1 MKKTLLTAAVLL
13 MAANGFAQTVL
24 WDGESYELGGRGGC
38 WDDGTPTVV
47 DNPDQTGINTS
58 SKCLKFTM
66 TSSSKVVKIPIAS
79 INGGTVD
86 LGGSRRISLM
96 IRKTNN
102 TNVQIELSDPT
113 NDGATG
119 FWEKTA
125 AWYGNSGQ
133 WQRVVF
139 DFSTNTALGDY
150 PGVMSITASTDDVA
164 SDEDVYIDNIV
175 IEPLPMVNGTVLSK
189 ISDGSLTGNL
199 TLTGS
204 WMKGDC
210 QNTDGD
216 WTKVEYDDF
225 STLAAKLSP
234 SVTSVNLQGARVK
247 DAYNAFE
254 SVNPNIIVY
263 TDDAFDGDNMVSGG
277 KTSKLVLNENYVFS
291 APSGFTADH
300 VEVRRELAS
309 GYNTICLP
317 FAFTAAEQGAT
328 AVARYISSTTADDT
342 ETLTFSTVE
351 TASANVPYI
360 LSGTAA
366 SSSQTFTGK
375 TIEATPASLADGL
388 LNGVYAVTDGEGK
401 WGIGD
406 QVFQKGAAGATLNS
420 FHAYLSEPMSAAK
433 VAFTISGTTGI
444 NAISNDGNDAA
455 DGQYYTLN
463 GVRVNRNN
471 LQEGI
476 YIVNHKKVIVK

>member
-1 MKKTLLTAAVLL
+1 

-24 WDGESYELGGRGGC
+24 WDGESYELGSRGGC
-38 WDDGTPTVV
+38 WDDGTPTVAE
-47 DNPDQTGINTS
+47 NPDKTGINTS

-66 TSSSKVVKIPIAS
+66 NSGSKVVKIPFRDWIKPNLAG
-79 INGGTVD
+79 N
-86 LGGSRRISLM
+86 RRVSLM

-125 AWYGNSGQ
+125 AWYGNGGQ

-164 SDEDVYIDNIV
+164 SDEDVYIDSIV
-175 IEPLPMVNGTVLSK
+175 IEPLPMVNGTELSK
-189 ISDGSLTGNL
+189 IEDGSLTGNL

-210 QNTDGD
+210 QNTDGT

-225 STLAAKLSP
+225 SKLAAKLSS

-247 DAYNAFE
+247 DAYNAFG

-263 TDDAFDGDNMVSGG
+263 TDQAFDGDNMVSGG
-277 KTSKLVLNENYVFS
+277 KTSKLVLKEGYAFA
-291 APSGFTADH
+291 APTGFTADN
-300 VEVRRELAS
+300 VEVTRELAS

-317 FAFTAAEQGAT
+317 FAYTAAEQGAT
-328 AVARYISSTTADDT
+328 AVAKYASTSTADDT
-342 ETLTFSTVE
+342 ETVTFNTVE
-351 TASANVPYI
+351 TASANLPYV
-360 LSGTAA
+360 LSGTTA
-366 SSSQTFTGK
+366 SSTQTFTNK

-406 QVFQKGAAGATLNS
+406 QVFQKGAAGAKLNS
-420 FHAYLSEPMSAAK
+420 FHAYLSESVSAAK
-433 VAFTISGTTGI
+433 VAFAISDATGI
-444 NAISNDGNDAA
+444 NTISNDGNDAA

-463 GVRVNRNN
+463 GARVNRNS
-471 LQEGI
+471 LQKGI

>member
-1 MKKTLLTAAVLL
+1 
-13 MAANGFAQTVL
+13 MAANGFSQTVL
-24 WDGESYELGGRGGC
+24 WDGESYELGTKGGC
-38 WDDGTPTVV
+38 WDDGEPTVV
-47 DNPDQTGINTS
+47 ANPDQSGINTS

-66 TSSSKVVKIPIAS
+66 NSGSKVVKIPFRDWIKP
-79 INGGTVD
+79 D
-86 LGGSRRISLM
+86 LAGNRRVSLM
-96 IRKTNN
+96 IKKAKN

-113 NDGATG
+113 NDGADG

-139 DFSTNTALGDY
+139 GFSTNNKLGDH
-150 PGVMSITASTDDVA
+150 PGVMSITASTDDVT

-175 IEPLPMVNGTVLSK
+175 IEPLPMVNGTELSK
-189 ISDGSLTGNL
+189 IGDGTLTGAL

-216 WTKVEYDDF
+216 WKKVEYNDF
-225 STLAAKLSP
+225 STLAAKLSA
-234 SVTSVNLQGARVK
+234 SATSVNLQGARVK

-254 SVNPNIIVY
+254 NVNPNIIVY
-263 TDDAFDGDNMVSGG
+263 TDEAFNGDNMVSGG
-277 KTSKLVLNENYVFS
+277 KTSKLVLNEGYAFA
-291 APSGFTADH
+291 APTGFTADN
-300 VEVRRELAS
+300 VEVTRELAS

-317 FAFTAAEQGAT
+317 FAYTSAEQGAT
-328 AVARYISSTTADDT
+328 AVAKYASTSTVDGT
-342 ETLTFSTVE
+342 ETVKFTTVE
-351 TASANVPYI
+351 TASANVPYV
-360 LSGTAA
+360 LSGTTA
-366 SSSQTFTGK
+366 SSTQTFTNK
-375 TIEATPASLADGL
+375 TIEATPTSLTDGL

-406 QVFQKGAAGATLNS
+406 QVFQKGAAGAKFNS
-420 FHAYLSEPMSAAK
+420 FHAYLSESVGAAK
-433 VAFTISGTTGI
+433 VAFAISGTTGI
-444 NAISNDGNDAA
+444 NTVNNAGNAIA

-463 GVRVNRNN
+463 GARVNRNS
-471 LQEGI
+471 LQKGI

>member
-1 MKKTLLTAAVLL
+1 

-24 WDGESYELGGRGGC
+24 WDGESYDEGSRGGC
-38 WDDGTPTVV
+38 WDDGAPTVV
-47 DNPDQTGINTS
+47 ANPDQSGINTS

-66 TSSSKVVKIPIAS
+66 TSSSKVVKIPFRDWIKPDLAS
-79 INGGTVD
+79 N
-86 LGGSRRISLM
+86 RRVSLM

-113 NDGATG
+113 NDGAAG

-139 DFSTNTALGDY
+139 DFSTNTKLGDH

-175 IEPLPMVNGTVLSK
+175 IEPLPMVNGTELSK
-189 ISDGSLTGNL
+189 IEDGSLKGNL

-210 QNTDGD
+210 QNTDGT

-225 STLAAKLSP
+225 SKLAAKLNS

-254 SVNPNIIVY
+254 NVNPNIIVY
-263 TDDAFDGDNMVSGG
+263 TDDAFNGDNMVSGG
-277 KTSKLVLNENYVFS
+277 KTSKLVLNEGYAFA
-291 APSGFTADH
+291 APTGFTADN
-300 VEVRRELAS
+300 VEVTRELAS

-317 FAFTAAEQGAT
+317 FAYTAAEQGAT
-328 AVARYISSTTADDT
+328 AVAKYASTSTADDI
-342 ETLTFSTVE
+342 ETVTFNTVE
-351 TASANVPYI
+351 TASANLPYV
-360 LSGTAA
+360 LSGTTA
-366 SSSQTFTGK
+366 SSTLTFTNK
-375 TIEATPASLADGL
+375 TIEATPASLTDGL

-406 QVFQKGAAGATLNS
+406 QVFQKGAAGATFNS
-420 FHAYLSEPMSAAK
+420 FHAYLSESVSAAK
-433 VAFTISGTTGI
+433 VAFAISDATGI
-444 NAISNDGNDAA
+444 KNINAENTAA

-471 LQEGI
+471 LQKGI
-476 YIVNHKKVIVK
+476 YIINHKKVIVK

>member
-24 WDGESYELGGRGGC
+24 WDGESYELGSRGGC

-47 DNPDQTGINTS
+47 ANPDQKGINTS

-66 TSSSKVVKIPIAS
+66 NSGSKVVKIPFRDWIKP
-79 INGGTVD
+79 D
-86 LGGSRRISLM
+86 LAGNRRVSLM

-113 NDGATG
+113 NEGATG

-139 DFSTNTALGDY
+139 DFSTNTKLGDY

-164 SDEDVYIDNIV
+164 SDEDVYIDSIV
-175 IEPLPMVNGTVLSK
+175 IEPLPMVNGKELSK
-189 ISDGSLTGNL
+189 IEDGSLKGNL

-216 WTKVEYDDF
+216 WKKVEYDDF
-225 STLAAKLSP
+225 SKLAAKLNS

-277 KTSKLVLNENYVFS
+277 KTPKLVLNEDYAFA
-291 APSGFTADH
+291 APYSFTADN
-300 VEVRRELAS
+300 VEVKRELAS

-328 AVARYISSTTADDT
+328 AVAKYASSTTGGDT

-360 LSGTAA
+360 LSGTTA
-366 SSSQTFTGK
+366 SSSLTFTGK
-375 TIEATPASLADGL
+375 TIEATPASLTDGL
-388 LNGVYAVTDGEGK
+388 LTGVYAVTNGEDK

-420 FHAYLSEPMSAAK
+420 FHAYLSEPASAK

-444 NAISNDGNDAA
+444 NTISNDGNDAA
-455 DGQYYTLN
+455 NGQYYTLN
-463 GVRVNRNN
+463 GARVNRNS
-471 LQEGI
+471 LQKGI